1 MEMYYAKGFNLR
13 IKMIGAA
20 LIMTV
25 MLVVVGGLGLRSL
38 SQVMD
43 AIQETQAVVKDNS
56 ALGKTLQAHHEK
68 TQKVYRQYQLITIGG
83 ILAAIIVPIA
93 IAIYFVRTV
102 SNPLNRLAGTMQRV
116 AEGDLTA
123 TLYTDRRDEVGQ
135 AIGALNVLV
144 DEFHESMLQVSQ
156 AAESV
161 ASGSME
167 LSSAAEQL
175 SSSAQEQASSLE

>member
-1 MEMYYAKGFNLR
+1 MSAPGICARRPSTRARRIASSSRAWRRSTASCWCCWMSIAWSTRTPWTNQRLRHPSRRQGNRANLAQQERTMEMYYAKGLNLR
-13 IKMIGAA
+13 VKMIGAA

-43 AIQETQAVVKDNS
+43 SIEATQAVVKDNS

-102 SNPLNRLAGTMQRV
+102 SNLLNRLLGPMNP
-116 AEGDLTA
+116 G
-123 TLYTDRRDEVGQ
+123 
-135 AIGALNVLV
+135 
-144 DEFHESMLQVSQ
+144 
-156 AAESV
+156 
-161 ASGSME
+161 
-167 LSSAAEQL
+167 
-175 SSSAQEQASSLE
+175 